1 MMRTALKP
9 DPQATQA
16 YKQYYEQYYSA
27 QQAQQRMQQEHME
40 QAHEAAEQA
49 AVMAPNAEDAMP
61 MFGCIVFFFLV
72 TWECFEERKK
82 KSDRAFSF
90 VVVSIAHVKGMEM
103 LKRIGRE

>member
-1 MMRTALKP
+1 MSNDGAPQCCRTIARAAIK
-9 DPQATQA
+9 TNTRR
-16 YKQYYEQYYSA
+16 YREFA
-27 QQAQQRMQQEHME
+27 QRLDIPLPFGMQRMQQEHME

-82 KSDRAFSF
+82 KSD
-90 VVVSIAHVKGMEM
+90 
-103 LKRIGRE
+103 